1 VGLSPE
7 LARGPGAGLAAR
19 AAALAA
25 LMRVLNDGV
34 ALDEALESDRALAR
48 LDARDRAFV
57 RALLAACLRRL
68 GQIDVVLAAFIER
81 PLPDSARATRAILR
95 LGAAQLLVLDS
106 PPHAVVDTAVRLAEA
121 NGAGRMKG
129 LINAVLRRC
138 DREGRTRF
146 AEIDAGRANMPG
158 WLWDGWSDAYGERT
172 VRAIAA
178 VQQNEPPLDITLK
191 NPADAARWAEALDA
205 TILPGGALRRTRA
218 GRVTELPGF
227 DEGAWWVQDA
237 AAALPA
243 RVLLDALGDAAGRSV
258 IDLCAAPG
266 GKTAQ
271 LAAAGA
277 KVIAVDRSKA
287 RLDVL
292 RGNLDRLGLKAR
304 AVVADAANWEPG
316 GEAAAVL
323 LDAPCTATGTIRR
336 HPDIP
341 WVKRADSAA
350 AVTASQDALLAAAA
364 KMVRPGGVLV
374 YSVCSLQ
381 PEEGAARIEALLAA
395 RDDFAREPIDA
406 DAVGAPV
413 EALTPEGDLRTLP
426 CHMAAA
432 GGMDGFFI
440 ARLRRTGG

>member
-1 VGLSPE
+1 MGLSPE
-7 LARGPGAGLAAR
+7 LTRGPSAGLAAR

-25 LMRVLNDGV
+25 LIRVLDDGA
-34 ALDEALESDRALAR
+34 ALDEVLEADRGLAR
-48 LDARDRAFV
+48 LDTRDRAFV

-68 GQIDVVLAAFIER
+68 GQIDAVLAAFIER
-81 PLPDSARATRAILR
+81 PLPDSARAARAILR

-106 PPHAVVDTAVRLAEA
+106 PPHAVVDTAVRLADA
-121 NGAGRMKG
+121 NGAGRTKG

-138 DREGRTRF
+138 DREGRARF
-146 AEIDAGRANMPG
+146 AEIDAARANLPG
-158 WLWDGWSDAYGERT
+158 WLWDSWSAAYGERT
-172 VRAIAA
+172 TRAIAA
-178 VQQNEPPLDITLK
+178 MQQDEPPFDITVK
-191 NPADAARWAEALDA
+191 DPAETARWVDALEA
-205 TILPGGALRRTRA
+205 TVLPGGTLRRAKA

-227 DEGAWWVQDA
+227 AEGAWWVQDV

-243 RVLLDALGDAAGRSV
+243 RVLIDALGDAKGRSV

-292 RGNLDRLGLKAR
+292 RGNLDRLGLTAR
-304 AVVADAANWEPG
+304 AVAADAASWAPG

-336 HPDIP
+336 HPDIT
-341 WVKRADSAA
+341 WVKRTDSAA
-350 AVTASQDALLAAAA
+350 VVAASQDALLVAAA

-381 PEEGAARIEALLAA
+381 PEEGAARVEALLAA
-395 RDDFAREPIDA
+395 RDDFTRIYIDP
-406 DAVGAPV
+406 DAVGAPA
-413 EALTPEGDLRTLP
+413 ESLTQDGDLRTLP
-426 CHMAAA
+426 CQMAAA

-440 ARLRRTGG
+440 ARLRRAA